1 MYRIICLLYQSGYY
15 NSTVT
20 ATSGSIGV
28 VETLSRSNRL
38 SGYGSDT
45 GGGRTA
51 KQLVYL
57 AQRFGP
63 VTSFSGSY
71 RADRWTLNIN
81 RSAGPGTVLLH
92 VWIIALNSHF
102 TF

>member
-1 MYRIICLLYQSGYY
+1 MFFQSGYY
-15 NSTVT
+15 DSTVT

-28 VETLSRSNRL
+28 VETLGRSNRL

-45 GGGRTA
+45 GGGSTA
-51 KQLVYL
+51 KLLAYL

-81 RSAGPGTVLLH
+81 RSQGKYRLH
-92 VWIIALNSHF
+92 Y
-102 TF
+102 